1 MRKSFYVGFA
11 AVAVLLFALSAH
23 AAAPSWN
30 VDKAHSNIYFGVQHI
45 YSTVK
50 GVFNDFAGDIRFD
63 PDNLGDSR
71 FDFTVQVESIDT
83 NITKRDNHLLSGD
96 FFDAGKHPEMTFKSA
111 AIDHLGGDEYSV
123 EGTLTVKDVS
133 RTVTV
138 PFTYF
143 GTTANPFDPKQLV
156 AGFEARMTIDRL
168 QYHVGAG
175 KFYDMGVV
183 GKEVDILI
191 TIEALRDN

>member
-1 MRKSFYVGFA
+1 MRKTFYVGFA
-11 AVAVLLFALSAH
+11 AVAVMLVAFSAQ
-23 AAAPSWN
+23 AAAPSWS
-30 VDKAHSNIYFGVQHI
+30 VDKAHSNIYFGIQHI

-50 GVFNDFAGDIRFD
+50 GDFNDFSGDIRFD

-71 FDFTVQVESIDT
+71 FDFTVQVKSIDT

-96 FFDAGKHPEMTFKSA
+96 FFDAGKYPEMTFKSA
-111 AIDHLGGDEYSV
+111 EVRHLGGDEYSV
-123 EGTLTVKDVS
+123 EGTLTVKDVG
-133 RTVTV
+133 RTITV

-143 GTTANPFDPKQLV
+143 GTTPNPFNPKQLV

-168 QYHVGAG
+168 QYRVGSG
-175 KFYDMGVV
+175 KFYEMGVV

-191 TIEALRDN
+191 TIEALRDK

>member
-1 MRKSFYVGFA
+1 MRKALYFGFVVAA
-11 AVAVLLFALSAH
+11 AVMFAVSAH
-23 AAAPSWN
+23 AAAPSWS
-30 VDKAHSNIYFGVQHI
+30 VDKAHSNIYFGIQHI

-50 GVFNDFAGDIRFD
+50 GVFNDFTGDIRFD
-63 PDNLGDSR
+63 PDNLGGSR

-96 FFDAGKHPEMTFKSA
+96 FFDAGKYPEMTFKSA
-111 AIDHLGGDEYSV
+111 AIKHLGGNGYSV
-123 EGTLTVKDVS
+123 EGALTVKDVS
-133 RTVTV
+133 RTIAV

-143 GTTANPFDPKQLV
+143 GTTANPFNPKQLV

-191 TIEALRDN
+191 TIETVRDK

>member
-1 MRKSFYVGFA
+1 MRKALYFSFVVAA
-11 AVAVLLFALSAH
+11 AVMFAVSAH
-23 AAAPSWN
+23 AAAPSWS

-50 GVFNDFAGDIRFD
+50 GMFNDFAGDIRFD

-96 FFDAGKHPEMTFKSA
+96 FFDAGKYPEMTFKSD
-111 AIDHLGGDEYSV
+111 AIDHLGGDKYSV
-123 EGTLTVKDVS
+123 VGTLTVKDVS
-133 RTVTV
+133 RTITV

-143 GTTANPFDPKQLV
+143 GTTANPFNPKQLV

-191 TIEALRDN
+191 TIEAVRDK

>member
-1 MRKSFYVGFA
+1 MRKALYFSFVVAAAVMFA
-11 AVAVLLFALSAH
+11 ASAH
-23 AAAPSWN
+23 ATAPSWS
-30 VDKAHSNIYFGVQHI
+30 VDKAHSNIYFGIQHI

-50 GVFNDFAGDIRFD
+50 GVFNDFAGEIRFD

-96 FFDAGKHPEMTFKSA
+96 FFDAGKYPQMTFKSA
-111 AIDHLGGDEYSV
+111 AIKHRGGNGYSV

-133 RTVTV
+133 RTITV

-143 GTTANPFDPKQLV
+143 GTTANPFNPKELV

-168 QYHVGAG
+168 QYHVGTG

-191 TIEALRDN
+191 TIEAVRDK

>member
-1 MRKSFYVGFA
+1 MRKALYFSFVVAA
-11 AVAVLLFALSAH
+11 AVMFAVSAH
-23 AAAPSWN
+23 AATPSWS
-30 VDKAHSNIYFGVQHI
+30 VDKAHSNIYFGIQHI

-50 GVFNDFAGDIRFD
+50 GMFNDFAGDIRFD

-96 FFDAGKHPEMTFKSA
+96 FFDAGKYPEMTFKSD
-111 AIDHLGGDEYSV
+111 AIDHLGGDKYSV
-123 EGTLTVKDVS
+123 VGTLTVKDVS
-133 RTVTV
+133 RTITV

-191 TIEALRDN
+191 TIEAVRDK

>member
-1 MRKSFYVGFA
+1 MRKTLYFSFVVAA
-11 AVAVLLFALSAH
+11 AVMFAVSAH
-23 AAAPSWN
+23 AAAPSWS

-50 GVFNDFAGDIRFD
+50 GVFNDFTGDIRFD

-83 NITKRDNHLLSGD
+83 NITKRDNHLRSGD
-96 FFDAGKHPEMTFKSA
+96 FFDAGKYPEMTFKSA
-111 AIDHLGGDEYSV
+111 AIKHLGGNGYSV

-133 RTVTV
+133 RTVAV

-143 GTTANPFDPKQLV
+143 GTTPNPFDPKQLV

-191 TIEALRDN
+191 TIEAVRDK